1 MKNSM
6 AVPMIKSRFSIASI
20 VRIVIHYR
28 CCFCF
33 GHKNKGKEVELMITL
48 HSLPISLTVRDL
60 CLYSVNILF
69 SLFRKSKKF
78 CLT

>member
-28 CCFCF
+28 CCFYSRS
-33 GHKNKGKEVELMITL
+33 KNKGKEVELMIAL
-48 HSLPISLTVRDL
+48 HSFPISLTVRDL
-60 CLYSVNILF
+60 NLYSVNIILSIF
-69 SLFRKSKKF
+69 CKSEKF